1 MNRRTLVKHLV
12 WMGAGVVLVPSCV
25 YRQDKLSIRLNTI
38 QINPEQE
45 KLLSVLANL
54 IIPPTDTP
62 GAADL
67 GAHLFALKMVDDCA
81 MPEQQQP
88 FIAGLQAF
96 QQQAAEQLPGGLAGV
111 AAGEQKKFLDA
122 AFASE
127 KDANLQLFLKEFR
140 RLVTR
145 GYRQSEYVMTKLLP
159 YQLVPGPYKACI
171 PFAERTQKS

>member
-81 MPEQQQP
+81 MPEQ
-88 FIAGLQAF
+88 
-96 QQQAAEQLPGGLAGV
+96 LPGGLAGV